1 MIWIGAGIV
10 GFVWPHITIFIV
22 AVLVGWAFLV
32 LGIFDIVN
40 SIRYHYLPYWWA
52 YLIRGIIAVGA
63 GLPLHPAPRRALDG
77 AGRAHRHRGHPL
89 RRRRAHRRLL
99 GPPRHEALGSLQGAG
114 ELSARGEQRCDWPAS
129 PSRDGRPRPG
139 LILGDEILDLSD
151 AATGLP
157 PTMAELLALGSEGL
171 ERARADA
178 GRPGGPPRPAAVRRH
193 APVPDPPV
201 ILAIGMNYR
210 AHVAEMGREAPEWQ
224 YWFNKQRTSISG
236 PGDPIVLP
244 SVSDMVDYEGEL
256 ALVIGPRCQHVP
268 AARAF
273 EVVAGFTIINDVST
287 RDWQWRTPTFTM
299 GKSFDTHAPCGPE
312 LVTGDELG
320 DPGSLAIRTWVNDE
334 LRQDSTTADL
344 IFGCADMIEYL
355 TTAFPLEPG
364 TIIATG
370 TPAGVGAGFDP
381 PRFLGDGDT
390 VRISIEGIGELSNP
404 VVQGGPPEPVGLD

>member
-1 MIWIGAGIV
+1 V
-10 GFVWPHITIFIV
+10 
-22 AVLVGWAFLV
+22 
-32 LGIFDIVN
+32 
-40 SIRYHYLPYWWA
+40 
-52 YLIRGIIAVGA
+52 
-63 GLPLHPAPRRALDG
+63 
-77 AGRAHRHRGHPL
+77 
-89 RRRRAHRRLL
+89 RL
-99 GPPRHEALGSLQGAG
+99 ASFSLEG
-114 ELSARGEQRCDWPAS
+114 E
-129 PSRDGRPRPG
+129 RPRPG
-139 LILGDEILDLSD
+139 LVLGDEIVDLSD
-151 AATGLP
+151 RATGLP
-157 PTMAELLALGSEGL
+157 PTMVELLALGPEGL
-171 ERARADA
+171 ERAGAAAVGQAARHHVD
-178 GRPGGPPRPAAVRRH
+178 AVRRH
-193 APVPDPPV
+193 APVPDPPA

-210 AHVAEMGREAPEWQ
+210 AHVAELGREPPEWQ
-224 YWFNKQRTSISG
+224 YWFTKQRTAIAG

-287 RDWQWRTPTFTM
+287 RDWQWRTPTFMM

-320 DPGSLAIRTWVNDE
+320 DPGTLAIRTWVNDE
-334 LRQDSTTADL
+334 LRQDSSTADL
-344 IFGCADMIEYL
+344 IFGCAAMIEYL

-381 PRFLGDGDT
+381 PRFLAAGDT

>member
-1 MIWIGAGIV
+1 VRLASYS
-10 GFVWPHITIFIV
+10 
-22 AVLVGWAFLV
+22 
-32 LGIFDIVN
+32 LG
-40 SIRYHYLPYWWA
+40 
-52 YLIRGIIAVGA
+52 
-63 GLPLHPAPRRALDG
+63 
-77 AGRAHRHRGHPL
+77 
-89 RRRRAHRRLL
+89 
-99 GPPRHEALGSLQGAG
+99 G
-114 ELSARGEQRCDWPAS
+114 E
-129 PSRDGRPRPG
+129 RPRPG
-139 LILGDEILDLSD
+139 LVLGDEILDLSD
-151 AATGLP
+151 PATGLP

-171 ERARADA
+171 ERAGAA
-178 GRPGGPPRPAAVRRH
+178 ATGPAARHPLAAVRRH

-201 ILAIGMNYR
+201 ILAIGMNYG
-210 AHVAEMGREAPEWQ
+210 AHVAELGREPPEWQ
-224 YWFNKQRTSISG
+224 YWFTKQRTAIAG

-244 SVSDMVDYEGEL
+244 TVSDMVDYEGEL

-268 AARAF
+268 AARAL

-287 RDWQWRTPTFTM
+287 RDWQWRTPTFRM

-334 LRQDSTTADL
+334 LRQDSNTADL

-355 TTAFPLEPG
+355 TTAFPLQPG

-381 PRFLGDGDT
+381 PRFLAAGDT

-404 VVQGGPPEPVGLD
+404 VVQGGPPEPVGLA